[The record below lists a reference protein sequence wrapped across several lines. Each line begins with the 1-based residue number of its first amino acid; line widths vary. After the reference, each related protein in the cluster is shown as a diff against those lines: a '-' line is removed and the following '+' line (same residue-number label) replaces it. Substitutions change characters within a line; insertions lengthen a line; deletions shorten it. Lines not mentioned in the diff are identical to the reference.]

1 MWKVV
6 FRREWRRLFVEKS
19 AWLALAALPALC
31 VLGALNGSRWTALQ
45 RTTAFDFEKAAAAQL
60 VDYRENVTALERKN
74 APADRDFDPRRPL
87 IAGTFR
93 VFQPAVLP
101 PAPFSAFAVGDRDL
115 RPYAFRITAREAAA
129 QTEIENPLNA
139 ATGWFDVAFVV
150 TFLLPLLTFALS
162 YDALSGEREQGTL
175 ALLLSQP
182 VTATTL
188 LFGKLAARA
197 ALLIGATWLAGAPA
211 FALTESF
218 APDALLRL
226 AFWMAAVGVYTLLW
240 LAVAAFVAAQGWSS
254 ATNAVALTVIWLAW
268 GVLAPAAVAGV
279 ADLTA
284 AGPTAVELVNAQR
297 AAERA
302 FEERAQELV
311 ARHLA
316 EQATLTVLK
325 PNDFSVRSLALRA
338 ALDDALRPLREAD
351 AQARRRRCELRA
363 KLAWLSPTLLMR
375 QRLDALSGADA
386 DRWLSF
392 YDQATAF
399 QRAWREMFARRVL
412 PNELIRADE
421 IAAWPRFV
429 FQEPPMGGV
438 FGRLGTACGLWLGT
452 SAALCA
458 LAARRLARRGFST

>member
-1 MWKVV
+1 MWQVI
-6 FRREWRRLFVEKS
+6 FRYERRRLFAEKS
-19 AWLALAALPALC
+19 AWLIPAALSAL
-31 VLGALNGSRWTALQ
+31 VLFGAFNGLRWTAFQ
-45 RTTAFDFEKAAAAQL
+45 RAAAADFEKAAAERL
-60 VDYRENVTALERKN
+60 TSYRENVTALERKN

-87 IAGTFR
+87 IAGAFR

-115 RPYAFRITAREAAA
+115 RPYAFRINAREAAA

-175 ALLLSQP
+175 GLVLSQP
-182 VTATTL
+182 VTTTTL
-188 LFGKLAARA
+188 LFGKLAARG
-197 ALLIGATWLAGAPA
+197 ALLIGATWLAGAAA
-211 FALTESF
+211 FALTETPT
-218 APDALLRL
+218 AEALQRL

-254 ATNAVALTVIWLAW
+254 ATNAVGLAVIWLAW

-284 AGPTAVELVNAQR
+284 AGPTAVELANAQR
-297 AAERA
+297 AAERN
-302 FEERAQELV
+302 FEGRAQELV
-311 ARHLA
+311 ARYLA
-316 EQATLTVLK
+316 EQATPTALK
-325 PNDFSVRSLALRA
+325 PNDFSIRSLALRA
-338 ALDDALRPLREAD
+338 AVDDALRPLREAD

-363 KLAWLSPTLLMR
+363 KLAWLSPTLLM
-375 QRLDALSGADA
+375 QQILDALSGVDA
-386 DRWLSF
+386 DRWMSF
-392 YDQATAF
+392 HNQATAF
-399 QRAWREMFARRVL
+399 QRAWREMFTRRVL
-412 PNELIRADE
+412 TNDLIRSDE

-429 FQEPPMGGV
+429 FQEPPTGGV
-438 FGRLGTACGLWLGT
+438 FGRLWAACGLWLGT

-458 LAARRLARRGFST
+458 SAARRLARRGFSP